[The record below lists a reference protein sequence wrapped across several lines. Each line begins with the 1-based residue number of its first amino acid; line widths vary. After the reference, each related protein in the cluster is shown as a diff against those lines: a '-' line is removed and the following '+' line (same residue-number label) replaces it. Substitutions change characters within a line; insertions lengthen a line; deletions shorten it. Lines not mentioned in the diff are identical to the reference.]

1 MNMKHWIQR
10 VIILFVAFFSCAMDI
25 PIKKLKTVQEA
36 DDALRQV
43 VELMNDVDVHRRCN
57 GLGNATIRQ
66 LQKKMLNRKH
76 TIPPEYL
83 YILTEKGLIKEKIK
97 TGCFKSKHTYVVCK
111 YVTTD
116 MIARNQDIHIVEED
130 DVGLVEKDQ

>member
-1 MNMKHWIQR
+1 MNIKHWIQR
-10 VIILFVAFFSCAMDI
+10 VLILFVAFFSCAMDI

-57 GLGNATIRQ
+57 GLGQNVILQ
-66 LQKKMLNRKH
+66 LQQKMLDRKH
-76 TIPPEYL
+76 AIPPEYL
-83 YILTEKGLIKEKIK
+83 YILTKNGLIKEKIK

-116 MIARNQDIHIVEED
+116 MIARMLDIHIVEED
-130 DVGLVEKDQ
+130 DVGLMEKDQ